1 MTDRPLGSPAP
12 ATATATPTAAA
23 RSVTRPATYTRRRT
37 PRPEMIALY
46 LVLVIVALFFVL
58 PLIWMLSSS
67 LKQGAEVYTDTNWIP
82 LNPTLANFEAIFG
95 SDFPVLRWFTT
106 TLITASVGTV
116 LVVALTSLSGY
127 AFARMDFPGKN
138 ILFTILIATLLL
150 PAIMFLVPQFLVVL
164 KVGTVIPE
172 LGLATIPS
180 YMLPHLAGV
189 FGVFFTRQFFRSLPV
204 EIEEA
209 AFVDGASRLRT
220 FRSVVLPLSAPA
232 LATLGVITFLALWND
247 YLWPLVGCSFDNDAC
262 TLQPGLSYFQGQNT
276 AEYGLL
282 MAGTVVAT
290 VPVLIF
296 YLFAQRFV
304 IQSVASSGVKG

>member
-1 MTDRPLGSPAP
+1 MTEQTLDRQ
-12 ATATATPTAAA
+12 TIVPTAAA
-23 RSVTRPATYTRRRT
+23 PAVAVRRRGPKPDT
-37 PRPEMIALY
+37 LALY
-46 LVLVIVALFFVL
+46 IVLLVLALFFVL

-67 LKQGAEVYTDTNWIP
+67 LKEGAAVYTDQGWIP
-82 LNPTLANFEAIFG
+82 ENPTLANFEEIFG
-95 SDFPVLRWFTT
+95 SSFPVLRWLSTSLVT
-106 TLITASVGTV
+106 SVIGTILV
-116 LVVALTSLSGY
+116 LVLTSMSGY

-150 PAIMFLVPQFLVVL
+150 PAIMFLVPQFLVLL
-164 KVGTVIPE
+164 KVGTVVPE

-189 FGVFFTRQFFRSLPV
+189 FGVFFMRQFFQGIPV

-209 AFVDGASRLRT
+209 AYVDGAGRFTT
-220 FRSVVLPLSAPA
+220 FRSVVLPLAAPA
-232 LATLGVITFLALWND
+232 LATLGVITFLAIWND

-262 TLQPGLSYFQGQNT
+262 TLQAGLAYFQGQNT

-296 YLFAQRFV
+296 YVFAQRFV

>member
-1 MTDRPLGSPAP
+1 MTDRPLEHP
-12 ATATATPTAAA
+12 ATVVASPTAV
-23 RSVTRPATYTRRRT
+23 RVTRRG
-37 PRPEMIALY
+37 PRADKVGLY
-46 LVLVIVALFFVL
+46 ILLAFLALFFVL
-58 PLIWMLSSS
+58 PLVWMLSSS
-67 LKQGAEVYTDTNWIP
+67 LKEGAAVYTDQGWIP
-82 LNPTLANFEAIFG
+82 ANPTLANFEAIFG
-95 SDFPVLRWFTT
+95 SDFPVLRWLSTSLVT
-106 TLITASVGTV
+106 SAVGTV
-116 LVVALTSLSGY
+116 LVVILTSMSGY

-138 ILFTILIATLLL
+138 ILFTVLIATLLL
-150 PAIMFLVPQFLVVL
+150 PAIMFLVPQFLVLL
-164 KVGTVIPE
+164 KVGTIVPE

-189 FGVFFTRQFFRSLPV
+189 FGVFFMRQFFQGIPV

-209 AFVDGASRLRT
+209 AYVDGAGRFKT
-220 FRSVVLPLSAPA
+220 FRSVVVPLAAPA
-232 LATLGVITFLALWND
+232 LATLGVITFLAIWND

-262 TLQPGLSYFQGQNT
+262 TLQAGLAYFQGQNT

-296 YLFAQRFV
+296 YVFAQRFV

>member
-1 MTDRPLGSPAP
+1 MADHALDRPAPVAP
-12 ATATATPTAAA
+12 AVA
-23 RSVTRPATYTRRRT
+23 PAIAVRRRGPQPST
-37 PRPEMIALY
+37 IGLY
-46 LVLVIVALFFVL
+46 VVLVVLALFFVL
-58 PLIWMLSSS
+58 PLVWMFSSS
-67 LKQGAEVYTDTNWIP
+67 LKEGAAVYTDQGWIP
-82 LNPTLANFEAIFG
+82 ENPSLANFEAIFG
-95 SDFPVLRWFTT
+95 STFPVLRWLTT
-106 TLITASVGTV
+106 SLMTAGVGTV
-116 LVVALTSLSGY
+116 LVLILTSMSGY

-150 PAIMFLVPQFLVVL
+150 PAIMFLVPQFIVLLTVGNVV
-164 KVGTVIPE
+164 PE

-189 FGVFFTRQFFRSLPV
+189 FGVFFMRQFFQGIPV

-209 AFVDGASRLRT
+209 AYVDGASRFKT
-220 FRSVVLPLSAPA
+220 FRSVVLPLAAPA
-232 LATLGVITFLALWND
+232 LATLGVITFLTIWND

-262 TLQPGLSYFQGQNT
+262 TLQAGLAYFQGQNT

-290 VPVLIF
+290 VPVLVF
-296 YLFAQRFV
+296 YVFAQRFV